1 MKAKHILQSKGAE
14 VFAVSPDDTIAA
26 AVSVLNE
33 KNIGAV
39 VVRDNRGEA
48 VGILSERDVVRRLG
62 EKGVE
67 AISMRVSDCM
77 TNNPYTCAPDDTVDD
92 LMARMTDKRIRHLPV
107 QSDGRIVGVI
117 SIGDVVKRKIQEAEQ
132 EAAALK
138 EYISS

>member
-1 MKAKHILQSKGAE
+1 MKVKHILQSKGAD
-14 VFAVSPDDTIAA
+14 VYAVSPDDTIAA
-26 AVSVLNE
+26 AVSVLND

-39 VVRDNRGEA
+39 MVCDDHGKA

-62 EKGVE
+62 EKGAE
-67 AISMRVSDCM
+67 AMNMRVSECM
-77 TNNPYTCAPDDTVDD
+77 TGNPYTCAPDETIDD
-92 LMARMTDKRIRHLPV
+92 LMARMTEKRIRHLPV
-107 QSDGRIVGVI
+107 QSGGRIIGVI